1 MKGLKRALYEG
12 GMRVPYIAYWPGK
25 IQPGSISHIQ
35 AAGWDM
41 MPTFVDL
48 LGVDSNWREEAM
60 DGISILP
67 TLLNKGEQPLH
78 EFLYWE
84 FHEEGGRQ
92 AVRAGDWKLIR
103 QQISSGN
110 PTHELYNI
118 AEDPHEDNNVAAQ
131 YPEKVE
137 ELKAIMDRE
146 HEPSSLF
153 NFGK

>member
-1 MKGLKRALYEG
+1 
-12 GMRVPYIAYWPGK
+12 
-25 IQPGSISHIQ
+25 
-35 AAGWDM
+35 M

-131 YPEKVE
+131 SPEKVE
-137 ELKAIMDRE
+137 GLKAIMDRE